1 MDVWTIAVVMALMRV
16 HGRGANFSNEPRY
29 VCGQNSL
36 HLHPLRMSIF
46 TKNNYRGNSFMQEP
60 VASDL
65 CEGSHMKTL
74 ETRLSGNICSSD
86 VNLHRRCQI
95 QTLREGG
102 ARSSRP
108 LDGGGGGLQK
118 TFFRPFVLQFGLK
131 IRGGGW
137 APRTPPG
144 SATDRGQFSAEKE
157 V

>member
-108 LDGGGGGLQK
+108 LDGGGGRSPK
-118 TFFRPFVLQFGLK
+118 N
-131 IRGGGW
+131 I
-137 APRTPPG
+137 
-144 SATDRGQFSAEKE
+144 FSALRASVWSKNKGGR
-157 V
+157 VGPPDPPWIRH